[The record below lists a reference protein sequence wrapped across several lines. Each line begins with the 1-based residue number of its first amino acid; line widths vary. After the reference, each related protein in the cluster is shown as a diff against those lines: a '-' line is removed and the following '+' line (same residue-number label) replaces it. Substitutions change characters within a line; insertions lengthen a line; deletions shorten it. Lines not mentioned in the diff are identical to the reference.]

1 MTQYFYVDE
10 SGDAGLQSH
19 KSSPYFA
26 MAMVQ
31 MPSWEPIPEL
41 ATLREELHLAP
52 SFEFHFVKMAAKQ
65 KQAFYQALPPVFF
78 RVRAAVLLKDKLPAQ
93 YRNLNGFDLTI
104 ELLTRLTLRAS
115 PLDIGNDILV
125 IDGATDALRSAL
137 RIRLSRECKPIKRV
151 RPFKK
156 IATANSCREDGLQLA
171 DMVAGAIRERAWK
184 HDTSYFQ
191 VFAKKVVDLWEV
203 K

>member
-10 SGDAGLQSH
+10 SGEPGLHSH
-19 KSSPYFA
+19 RGSPYFV

-31 MPSWEPIPEL
+31 MPNWEPISEL
-41 ATLREELHLAP
+41 AALREELHLAP
-52 SFEFHFVKMAAKQ
+52 SFEFHYVKMAAKQ
-65 KQAFYQALPPVFF
+65 KQLFYRALPPVFF
-78 RVRAAVLLKDKLPAQ
+78 RVRAAVLLKDDLPDQ

-125 IDGATDALRSAL
+125 IDGATDALRSVL
-137 RIRLSRECKPIKRV
+137 RIRLSQECKPIKRV

-156 IATANSCREDGLQLA
+156 IATASSHREDGLQLA
-171 DMVAGAIRERAWK
+171 DMVAGAIRERAVN
-184 HDTSYFQ
+184 HDASYYQ
-191 VFAKKVVDLWEV
+191 AFAKKVVDLWEV

>member
-10 SGDAGLQSH
+10 SGEPGLQSH
-19 KSSPYFA
+19 RSSPYFVVA
-26 MAMVQ
+26 MAQ
-31 MPSWEPIPEL
+31 MPKWEPIAEF
-41 ATLREELHLAP
+41 ATLRKELHLAP
-52 SFEFHFVKMAAKQ
+52 SFEFHYVKMSPKQ
-65 KQAFYQALPPVFF
+65 KQVFYRVLKPVFF
-78 RVRAAVLLKDKLPAQ
+78 RVRAAVILKDELPAL

-137 RIRLSRECKPIKRV
+137 RIRLSQECKRAKRV
-151 RPFKK
+151 RPYKK
-156 IATANSCREDGLQLA
+156 IATASSCREDGLQLA
-171 DMVAGAIRERAWK
+171 DMVAGAIRDRAWK
-184 HDTSYFQ
+184 HNASYYQ
-191 VFAKKVVDLWEV
+191 LFAKKVVDLWEV

>member
-10 SGDAGLQSH
+10 SGEPGLQSH
-19 KSSPYFA
+19 RSSPYFV

-31 MPSWEPIPEL
+31 MPNWEPIPEL
-41 ATLREELHLAP
+41 AALREALHLAP
-52 SFEFHFVKMAAKQ
+52 TFEFHYVKLTAKQ
-65 KQAFYQALPPVFF
+65 KQAFYQSLPPVFF
-78 RVRAAVLLKDKLPAQ
+78 RVRAAVLLKDELPAQ
-93 YRNLNGFDLTI
+93 YRTLSGFDLTI

-137 RIRLSRECKPIKRV
+137 RIRLSQECKAIKRV
-151 RPFKK
+151 RPYKK
-156 IATANSCREDGLQLA
+156 IATASSRREDGLQLA
-171 DMVAGAIRERAWK
+171 DMVAGAIRERAMK
-184 HDTSYFQ
+184 TDVSYYQ
-191 VFAKKVVDLWEV
+191 AFAKKVVDLWEV

>member
-1 MTQYFYVDE
+1 MTQYHYVDE
-10 SGDAGLQSH
+10 SGEPGLQS
-19 KSSPYFA
+19 KGGSPYFIIA
-26 MAMVQ
+26 MAQ
-31 MPSWEPIPEL
+31 MPNWDPIPEF
-41 ATLREELHLAP
+41 AALREELHLAP
-52 SFEFHFVKMAAKQ
+52 SFEFHYVKMSPKQ
-65 KQAFYQALPPVFF
+65 KQVFYRAINPVAF
-78 RVRAAVLLKDKLPAQ
+78 RVRAAVLLKDKLPVH

-137 RIRLSRECKPIKRV
+137 RIRLSQECRGIKRV
-151 RPFKK
+151 RPYKK
-156 IATANSCREDGLQLA
+156 IATASSHREDGLQLA

-184 HDTSYFQ
+184 HDAAYYQ
-191 VFAKKVVDLWEV
+191 MFAKKVVDLWEV

>member
-10 SGDAGLQSH
+10 SGEPGLRSH
-19 KSSPYFA
+19 GGSPYFVMA
-26 MAMVQ
+26 MAQ

-41 ATLREELHLAP
+41 AALREELHLAP
-52 SFEFHFVKMAAKQ
+52 TFEFHFVKMTAKQ
-65 KQAFYQALPPVFF
+65 KVAFYQALPPVFF
-78 RVRAAVLLKDKLPAQ
+78 RVRAAVLLKDELPAQ
-93 YRNLNGFDLTI
+93 YRDFNGFDLTI

-137 RIRLSRECKPIKRV
+137 RIRLSQECKPIKRI

-156 IATANSCREDGLQLA
+156 IATASSRREDGLQLA
-171 DMVAGAIRERAWK
+171 DMIAGAIRERAMK
-184 HDTSYFQ
+184 TDASYYHA
-191 VFAKKVVDLWEV
+191 FAKKVVDLWEI